1 MNYIHEPNPD
11 LIWSKRHLAMRYA
24 QSEDAMLMP
33 SAITKQ
39 PEINAAVAAVAREL
53 SPWVRHIRYDIAPD
67 WSGQWAIFLRV
78 LLADDVTS
86 GSKLRDITTQV
97 VWRMSERL
105 NLPELGLFPYFDFR
119 SESEQA
125 GLNEP
130 EWAAAS

>member
-1 MNYIHEPNPD
+1 
-11 LIWSKRHLAMRYA
+11 
-24 QSEDAMLMP
+24 MP

-39 PEINAAVAAVAREL
+39 PEINAAVVELVREL
-53 SPWVRHIRYDIAPD
+53 SPRVRHIRYDIAPD
-67 WSGQWAIFLRV
+67 WSGQWAIFFRV
-78 LLADDVTS
+78 LLSDDASS
-86 GSKLRDITTQV
+86 GSSLRDVTTQV